1 MARPCKA
8 AGVLTENSQTKA
20 EIKGRIDN
28 EEKLKGKSDK
38 IIAPEQLTKT
48 QKIIFKFIVDEL
60 EESKL
65 LGNLD
70 LYILTNTSIAIDRI
84 LQLEYKININP
95 SLMFRKEVISLK
107 KAYSGDFF
115 RGCNELSLSPQSR
128 AKLANLN
135 LQADKDK
142 KNPLLAALED
152 DEEDEE

>member
-8 AGVLTENSQTKA
+8 AGVLTDNSQTKA
-20 EIKGRIDN
+20 EIKGRIDQ

-38 IIAPEQLTKT
+38 IRAPEQLTENQ
-48 QKIIFKFIVDEL
+48 QKIFNFIVNEL

-70 LYILTNTSIAIDRI
+70 IYILTNTSIAIDRI
-84 LQLEYKININP
+84 LQIEYKINKNP
-95 SLMFRKEVISLK
+95 SLMFRKEIISSK
-107 KAYSGDFF
+107 KSYSSDFF

-152 DEEDEE
+152 DEDDEE